1 MTFVTFKK
9 FGNKE
14 YAYELTSY
22 WDKKAKQPRHKTR
35 YLGVVIDKKKGVYR
49 KTLKER
55 ILKEELI
62 LDFGDVFLLRE
73 FLKKEGFLRILDE
86 SFGKHACMLFN
97 LISYRLCHRSAMRL
111 AEIWRNG
118 NVIKYLCTADLS
130 SQRISEVLVEIGLEE
145 NLRLFFKQ
153 YLSFVCH
160 SSDGLLL
167 DITAMSNQIHIPFSQ
182 WGYHDED
189 IDKQINFFLVVDKA
203 NSMPLF
209 FRYIP
214 GSIPDVSCLE
224 PTLEEMKRFGLKN
237 TYSIFD
243 AGFYSEDNIKVVQGI
258 EMPFMVRLPAN
269 RTLYKKLVKSAGD
282 LEDIQYAVRFGK
294 RALFIKKQDVDLFGK
309 PAFTYMVL
317 DPVRKGRETTKFL
330 LQLEEMDEDGDEKA
344 FLLKKK
350 GIMILV
356 SSLDLPEE
364 NVVTF
369 YYSRQIAEQLF
380 KFSKDDLNLLPLRVH
395 KEEGLRG
402 YLLLMFITLSVF
414 LLLQKKLEKKVT
426 VEEALLILRNL
437 KAKVFE
443 NELLIPEVTKEQ
455 RLLFERFNI
464 IVPKVLG
471 I

>member
-22 WDKKAKQPRHKTR
+22 WDKKAKQPRHITK
-35 YLGVVIDKKKGVYR
+35 YLGVVVDKKKGVYR

-55 ILKEELI
+55 ILKEEFI
-62 LDFGDVFLLRE
+62 LDFGDTFLLRE
-73 FLKKEGFLRILDE
+73 FLEKEGFLKILNG
-86 SFGKHACMLFN
+86 SFGKNANMLFN
-97 LISYRLCHRSAMRL
+97 LISYRLCHPSAMRL
-111 AEIWRNG
+111 AEIWQSG
-118 NVIKYLCTADLS
+118 NVIKYLCKVDLS
-130 SQRISEVLVEIGLEE
+130 SQRISDVLVEIGREE
-145 NLRLFFKQ
+145 NLRLFFRN
-153 YLSFVCH
+153 YLSFVHH

-167 DITAMSNQIHIPFSQ
+167 DITAMPNQIHMPLSQ

-189 IDKQINFFLVVDKA
+189 IDKQINLMLVVDKS

-224 PTLEEMKRFGLKN
+224 PTIKEMKRFGIQD

-243 AGFYSEDNIKVVQGI
+243 AGFYSEDNIKSVQKI

-269 RTLYKKLVKSAGD
+269 RTLYKKLVNSSSD
-282 LEDIQYAVRFGK
+282 LEDVKYAVRFGK
-294 RALFIKKQDVDLFGK
+294 RALFIKKQGVDLFGK
-309 PAFTYMVL
+309 PVFAYMVL
-317 DPVRKGRETTKFL
+317 DPVRKGRETTKLL
-330 LQLEEMDEDGDEKA
+330 LQLDKMDENSDEKA

-350 GIMILV
+350 GIMILL

-364 NVVTF
+364 NVVSF

-380 KFSKDDLNLLPLRVH
+380 KFSKDDLNLLPLRTH
-395 KEEGLRG
+395 KEESLRG

-414 LLLQKKLEKKVT
+414 LLMQKKLEKKVT

-437 KAKVFE
+437 KGKVFE
-443 NELLIPEVTKEQ
+443 DELLIPEITKEQ